1 MVLPVVHRTVSG
13 VHLTV
18 EMVLPVAHQIVSGVH
33 RTLSGAQAE
42 HLINW
47 PLSGFPWSRSSIIHR
62 IV

>member
-1 MVLPVVHRTVSG
+1 MVLPVAHRTVYG

-18 EMVLPVAHQIVSGVH
+18 EMVLPVAHQTVSGVY

-47 PLSGFPWSRSSIIHR
+47 PLSGFPWSRLAIIHR
-62 IV
+62 TV